1 MGVNVRA
8 ANTKHS
14 NIICIFRF
22 PKGTLKYPTC
32 LIFEI
37 SPREANFSPKLHR
50 TREETAELSASRG
63 ILLSSFLT
71 CAAGLRVHFF
81 CRQRGK
87 QIK

>member
-1 MGVNVRA
+1 MPGSVQ
-8 ANTKHS
+8 S
-14 NIICIFRF
+14 CFELF
-22 PKGTLKYPTC
+22 PTC

-71 CAAGLRVHFF
+71 CAAGLTESLERVTSQKKI
-81 CRQRGK
+81 RN
-87 QIK
+87 